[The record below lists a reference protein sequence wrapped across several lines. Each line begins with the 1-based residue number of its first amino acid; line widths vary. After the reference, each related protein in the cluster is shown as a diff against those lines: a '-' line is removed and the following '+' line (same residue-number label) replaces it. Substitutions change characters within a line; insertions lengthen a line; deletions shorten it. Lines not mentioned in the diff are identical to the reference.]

1 MYGKNCETP
10 CKVCSSSYNLTC
22 DWQTKREI
30 LKLKKKKGN
39 FELIMCVFC
48 CCDRDSVKME
58 PFAISRTV
66 RALAPKAGPVPI
78 AVKELVP
85 TSFTVLDALR
95 SVRALQIILNCKCF
109 YRVSF
114 FVVFRLFF
122 SPSLC
127 VCVLFCFCLKIHF
140 MFLFFS

>member
-1 MYGKNCETP
+1 M
-10 CKVCSSSYNLTC
+10 
-22 DWQTKREI
+22 
-30 LKLKKKKGN
+30 
-39 FELIMCVFC
+39 
-48 CCDRDSVKME
+48 CDRDSVKMV

-109 YRVSF
+109 YCVSF
-114 FVVFRLFF
+114 FVVVFFFDCF
-122 SPSLC
+122 SPHLC

-140 MFLFFS
+140 MFLFFII

>member
-1 MYGKNCETP
+1 M
-10 CKVCSSSYNLTC
+10 
-22 DWQTKREI
+22 
-30 LKLKKKKGN
+30 
-39 FELIMCVFC
+39 
-48 CCDRDSVKME
+48 CDRDSVKMV

-109 YRVSF
+109 YCVSF
-114 FVVFRLFF
+114 FVVVFF
-122 SPSLC
+122 SIVFLPIFVC
-127 VCVLFCFCLKIHF
+127 VCYFVFV
-140 MFLFFS
+140 

>member
-1 MYGKNCETP
+1 
-10 CKVCSSSYNLTC
+10 
-22 DWQTKREI
+22 
-30 LKLKKKKGN
+30 
-39 FELIMCVFC
+39 MCVFC

-114 FVVFRLFF
+114 FVVVFFDCF
-122 SPSLC
+122 SPHLC
-127 VCVLFCFCLKIHF
+127 VCVCYFVFV
-140 MFLFFS
+140 